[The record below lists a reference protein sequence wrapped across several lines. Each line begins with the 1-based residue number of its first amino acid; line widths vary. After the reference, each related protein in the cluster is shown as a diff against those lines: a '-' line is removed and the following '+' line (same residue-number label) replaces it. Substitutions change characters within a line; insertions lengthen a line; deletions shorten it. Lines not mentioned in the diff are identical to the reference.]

1 MADRTE
7 MIKGLRALADTLEN
21 TTDEKLPIP
30 YAVALSVNVAV
41 SEYGKDPETGEYGR
55 IYDTPATLEKLRKA
69 KSAFPGLKK
78 KEMNDWAYSIT
89 KEFSSN
95 VRFVVQATRESVC
108 KRVVTETV
116 HHPAKLVTAWDEE
129 KYEWVCSDAILL
141 STDNG
146 E

>member
-41 SEYGKDPETGEYGR
+41 SEYGEDSKTGEYGR

-69 KSAFPGLKK
+69 KSALPGLKK
-78 KEMNDWAYSIT
+78 KEMNDWAYKIT

-95 VRFVVQATRESVC
+95 VSFAVQATRESVC

-116 HHPAKLVTAWDEE
+116 HHPATLVKAWDEE
-129 KYEWVCSDAILL
+129 KYEWACSDAILL